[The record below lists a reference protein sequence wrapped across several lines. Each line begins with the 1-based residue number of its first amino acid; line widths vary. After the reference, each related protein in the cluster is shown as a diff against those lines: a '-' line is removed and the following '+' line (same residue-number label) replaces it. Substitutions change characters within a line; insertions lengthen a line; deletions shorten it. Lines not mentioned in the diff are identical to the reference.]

1 MVGTDPL
8 LGVTTMDA
16 AHTPHFANPSP
27 VLGTA
32 VNGFVPDALEGE
44 IRAIYR
50 RSPLYRQRHALAGE
64 RLHWGGYSGIPLLT
78 KREIVERGHCA
89 FFTDCAEVDAKVQ
102 QKEWEYESTS
112 GTTQGPMT
120 VIMERSWWPAQTA
133 RAYAAHPLLAP
144 YAAKMGRRAILAP
157 VGCSSNLCPYEDFEF
172 PQRFIENTVYLNLH
186 SDPFVFLESEWDRIV
201 LELQATQPEIIEGEP
216 IYLSLLARAVLKR
229 KVTVPSVRVVI
240 LTYGKA
246 SREHGRRIAEAFP
259 APQVDL
265 YGSTEAGYIFVGDAF
280 ADNSRPI
287 DANVFIEL
295 VPFRDLAETFQI
307 VVTTRGREAM
317 PLLRYLTGDIVQRF
331 PTGFRLAGRER
342 DLHFRRDGS
351 LVSPADI
358 DRALPEGFSCWH
370 YCLSQTGET
379 AWKFDYVAE
388 HSAGPEVADGVAAM
402 LGDGA
407 RVTMARKKLI
417 APASSGKFSLLKLL
431 GVGAKV

>member
-1 MVGTDPL
+1 MN
-8 LGVTTMDA
+8 A
-16 AHTPHFANPSP
+16 APQPHFANPSP

-32 VNGFVPDALEGE
+32 VNGYVPESLEGE
-44 IRAIYR
+44 IRAIYDH
-50 RSPLYRQRHALAGE
+50 SPLYAKRHVLAGG
-64 RLHWGGYSGIPLLT
+64 RLHWEGYESIPLLT

-89 FFTDCAEVDAKVQ
+89 FFSDCAEVDAKVQ
-102 QKEWEYESTS
+102 RKEWEYESTS

-120 VIMERSWWPAQTA
+120 VIMERSWWPEQTA
-133 RAYAAHPLLAP
+133 RAYAAHPVLAP
-144 YAAKMGRRAILAP
+144 YARSAARRAILAP

-172 PQRFIENTVYLNLH
+172 PQRFIQNTIYLNLH

-201 LELQATQPEIIEGEP
+201 LELQATQPEVLEGEP
-216 IYLSLLARAVLKR
+216 IYLSLLARALQKR
-229 KVTVPSVRVVI
+229 KVRVPSVKAVI

-246 SREHGRRIAEAFP
+246 SREHGRRIAEALP

-295 VPFRDLAETFQI
+295 VPFRALPETFQI

-358 DRALPEGFSCWH
+358 DRALPDGFACWH
-370 YCLSQTGET
+370 YCLSQTGDT
-379 AWKFDYVAE
+379 AWKFDYVAD
-388 HSAGPEVADGVAAM
+388 HSAGSGVADGIAAM

-407 RVTMARKKLI
+407 RVTLSRKKLI
-417 APASSGKFSLLKLL
+417 APAASGKFALLKPL
-431 GVGAKV
+431 GVGAKL

>member
-1 MVGTDPL
+1 MN
-8 LGVTTMDA
+8 A
-16 AHTPHFANPSP
+16 AHQPRFANPSP
-27 VLGTA
+27 VLGAA
-32 VNGFVPDALEGE
+32 VNGYVPEALEGE
-44 IRAIYR
+44 IRAIYD
-50 RSPLYRQRHALAGE
+50 RSPLYAKRHALEGG
-64 RLHWGGYSGIPLLT
+64 RLHWAGYENIPLLT
-78 KREIVERGHCA
+78 KRDIVENGHCA
-89 FFTDCAEVDAKVQ
+89 FFDDCTEVDARVQ
-102 QKEWEYESTS
+102 RKEWEYESTS

-120 VIMERSWWPAQTA
+120 VIMERRWWPEQTA
-133 RAYAAHPLLAP
+133 CAYAAHPVLAP
-144 YAAKMGRRAILAP
+144 YASLAARRAILAP

-172 PQRFIENTVYLNLH
+172 PQRFIDNTIYLNLH

-201 LELQATQPEIIEGEP
+201 LELQATQPDVLEGEP
-216 IYLSLLARAVLKR
+216 VYLSLLARAAQKR
-229 KVTVPSVRVVI
+229 KVRVPSVKAVI

-246 SREHGRRIAEAFP
+246 SREHGRRIAEVFP

-295 VPFRDLAETFQI
+295 VPFRALPETFQI

-358 DRALPEGFSCWH
+358 DRALPESFACWH
-370 YCLSQTGET
+370 YCLSQTGDT
-379 AWKFDYVAE
+379 AWKLDYVAE
-388 HSAGPEVADGVAAM
+388 HSAGPEVAEAIAAM

-407 RVTMARKKLI
+407 RVTMARKRLI
-417 APASSGKFSLLKLL
+417 APAASGKFALLKPL
-431 GVGAKV
+431 GVGAKL